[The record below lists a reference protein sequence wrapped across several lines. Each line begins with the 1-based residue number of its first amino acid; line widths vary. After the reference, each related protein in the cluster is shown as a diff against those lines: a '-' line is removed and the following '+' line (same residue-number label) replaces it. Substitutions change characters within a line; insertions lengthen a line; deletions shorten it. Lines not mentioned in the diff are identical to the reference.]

1 MICFLQVN
9 LKVGNDSINKEI
21 SEILSLQQDLPIIFR
36 FWFVRLVFVRF
47 FKKFPPT
54 YSAFKQYL
62 GYSLICRCSLPL
74 HVA

>member
-9 LKVGNDSINKEI
+9 LKLGNDSINKEI

-47 FKKFPPT
+47 F
-54 YSAFKQYL
+54 
-62 GYSLICRCSLPL
+62 
-74 HVA
+74 